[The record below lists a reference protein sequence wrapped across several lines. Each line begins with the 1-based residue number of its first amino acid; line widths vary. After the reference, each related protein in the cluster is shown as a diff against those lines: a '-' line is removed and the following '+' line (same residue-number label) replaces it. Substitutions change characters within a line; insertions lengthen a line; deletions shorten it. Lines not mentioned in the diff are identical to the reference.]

1 MVRKLPQGGRDGAA
15 SEVIEGVRSLSDVTD
30 VTISERDDDLDISSL
45 VAHLQAERLHAI
57 K

>member
-1 MVRKLPQGGRDGAA
+1 MVRKLPQRGRDGAA